1 MTHPLPRICE
11 QAILEQFLKAEA
23 MALWAV
29 RSAQAQDVPPGVLQ
43 FLRRHEEEEAQ
54 HLKRFELLLGTSSY
68 GKKALPRMPNQ
79 WRVLAVH
86 LYGYEMLG
94 LEFARLLV
102 GLRPDLTSILEDE
115 EVHVGF
121 FEDEVRTILAGP
133 AADGARQAA
142 QAWRRRLPRTV
153 DRYLHDE
160 SLAPFCDE
168 LRRHILG
175 VIDARFLA
183 VGLTARPV
191 QQDGSLVN
199 TAAGRMGRFPSSNE
213 MIEQD
218 SPDA

>member
-1 MTHPLPRICE
+1 MTHPLPFSCE
-11 QAILEQFLKAEA
+11 RAILEQFLKAEA

-29 RSAQAQDVPPGVLQ
+29 RAAQVQDVPPGVLQ

-54 HLKRFELLLGTSSY
+54 HLKRFERLLGVSSHD
-68 GKKALPRMPNQ
+68 KTELPRMPSQ

-86 LYGYEMLG
+86 LYGYEALG

-102 GLRPDLTSILEDE
+102 SLRPDLTSILEDE

-121 FEDEVRTILAGP
+121 FEQEVHAILVHGGP

-160 SLAPFCDE
+160 SLLPFRNE
-168 LRRHILG
+168 LRQHILN
-175 VIDARFLA
+175 VIDSRFLA
-183 VGLTARPV
+183 VGLLIGEA
-191 QQDGSLVN
+191 
-199 TAAGRMGRFPSSNE
+199 
-213 MIEQD
+213 I
-218 SPDA
+218 